1 MISLTMT
8 NTVNDHCITF
18 GLGFSVF
25 QTKGRLSLMIKIITL
40 VIEITWHGRGEV

>member
-18 GLGFSVF
+18 GLGFSIF
-25 QTKGRLSLMIKIITL
+25 QTKGRLSLMLKLITL
-40 VIEITWHGRGEV
+40 VVEITWYGRREL